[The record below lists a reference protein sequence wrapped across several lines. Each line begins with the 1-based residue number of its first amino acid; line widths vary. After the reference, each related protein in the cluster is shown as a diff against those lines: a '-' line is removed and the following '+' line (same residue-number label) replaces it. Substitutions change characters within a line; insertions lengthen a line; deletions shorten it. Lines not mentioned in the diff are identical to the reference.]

1 MLSLAKND
9 DLLNF
14 CCLSSNFYNYVKCSG
29 DNFKTIQEQ
38 IAENKATE
46 NDIAKNFNS
55 LNNENLWIYYDNLSS
70 INNKANIN
78 NNKINFIK
86 KVFKIESDEKEKED
100 ETESILSKLKE
111 NFKISMLANGYQFVE
126 LISQQTMNFLLDIY
140 ELIFNLFKNMEDSTN
155 KKIQEIIAE
164 NLLSEDKLAQSKN
177 QLRKEIIDLKN
188 KIENQSQLM
197 KKDEK
202 MKEKLIEN
210 NEVLENKIIKLNKD
224 IKNLQNQLIQSKKE
238 SKEKISL
245 LKEEL
250 NKNRKESDEKVSLLK
265 EELNKNQKESD
276 EKVSLLK
283 EELNRARKES
293 NTKVSKEEYNKAI
306 KESDE
311 KVSLLKEE
319 LDRARKE
326 SNTKVSKEEYN
337 KAIKESNESIIY
349 LKNEIEKI
357 KISNFDLIKKF
368 EENKKEKK
376 ILHESYEKMKY
387 LNYKILFDHF
397 YKKEENQQNQPKANL
412 DANTFVIWLNLLSI
426 DNNAMK
432 NNLME
437 MENENEELKRQKK

>member
-265 EELNKNQKESD
+265 EEL
-276 EKVSLLK
+276 
-283 EELNRARKES
+283 
-293 NTKVSKEEYNKAI
+293 
-306 KESDE
+306 
-311 KVSLLKEE
+311 
-319 LDRARKE
+319 DRARKE

-387 LNYKILFDHF
+387 FNYKILFDHF

-412 DANTFVIWLNLLSI
+412 DANTFVIWLDLLSI

>member
-155 KKIQEIIAE
+155 KKIHQIIAD
-164 NLLSEDKLAQSKN
+164 NLLSEEKLAQSKN

-202 MKEKLIEN
+202 MKEKLIEKN
-210 NEVLENKIIKLNKD
+210 DVLENKIIKLNKD

-265 EELNKNQKESD
+265 EEL
-276 EKVSLLK
+276 
-283 EELNRARKES
+283 
-293 NTKVSKEEYNKAI
+293 
-306 KESDE
+306 
-311 KVSLLKEE
+311 
-319 LDRARKE
+319 DRARKE

-337 KAIKESNESIIY
+337 KAIKESNESLIY

-387 LNYKILFDHF
+387 FNYKILFDHF

>member
-265 EELNKNQKESD
+265 EEL
-276 EKVSLLK
+276 
-283 EELNRARKES
+283 
-293 NTKVSKEEYNKAI
+293 
-306 KESDE
+306 
-311 KVSLLKEE
+311 
-319 LDRARKE
+319 DRARKE

>member
-202 MKEKLIEN
+202 MKEKLIEK

-250 NKNRKESDEKVSLLK
+250 NKNR
-265 EELNKNQKESD
+265 
-276 EKVSLLK
+276 
-283 EELNRARKES
+283 
-293 NTKVSKEEYNKAI
+293 

>member
-55 LNNENLWIYYDNLSS
+55 LNNKNLWIYYDNLSS

-177 QLRKEIIDLKN
+177 QIRKEIIDLKN

-283 EELNRARKES
+283 EEL
-293 NTKVSKEEYNKAI
+293 
-306 KESDE
+306 
-311 KVSLLKEE
+311 
-319 LDRARKE
+319 DRARKE

-387 LNYKILFDHF
+387 FNYKILFDHF

>member
-283 EELNRARKES
+283 EEL
-293 NTKVSKEEYNKAI
+293 
-306 KESDE
+306 
-311 KVSLLKEE
+311 
-319 LDRARKE
+319 DRARKE

-387 LNYKILFDHF
+387 FNYKILFDHF